1 MTFERF
7 SLLLLRLSTGWLFFY
22 AGITKVIDL
31 NWSAAGYLMNAKTFS
46 GLFQWFA
53 SPEML
58 PLTNF
63 LNEWGLTLIGLSLIL
78 GVFVRVSGV
87 LGALLMLLY
96 YFPVLNGA
104 YPNAHSFIVDEHII
118 YAAALLTLAA
128 LRAGRVYGLEKWCS
142 NLPICSRSPKLRA
155 LLG

>member
-1 MTFERF
+1 MSFERF
-7 SLLLLRLSTGWLFFY
+7 SLLLLRLTTGWLFFY
-22 AGITKVIDL
+22 AGITKVFDP
-31 NWSAAGYLMNAKTFS
+31 NWSAAGYLSNAKTFS

-58 PLTNF
+58 PVTNF

-78 GVFVRVSGV
+78 GVFVRLSGI

-96 YFPVLNGA
+96 YFPVLDGA

-128 LRAGRVYGLEKWCS
+128 LRAGRVYGLERWCS
-142 NLPICSRSPKLRA
+142 SLPVCSRFPRSRA